1 MNELKTVG
9 IVTRTTDFRE
19 YDKMITILTPDRGRI
34 DLCLKGCRRPKA
46 KLRPAGQMFC
56 FADFELTEHRPGN
69 YIMVGCSVRDAFF
82 DLATDLEKFDAAGKL
97 CRVMNAFFDGQMEN
111 RAQLFSL
118 MLSSLSAIAYASR
131 VRPREV
137 LLLTVIRTMSAAGYE
152 PMMDYCV
159 ECGRPI
165 GNGETSFHPELGGV
179 LCDNCAPDHPDCV
192 RLSAGAASTL
202 RMTAQLPNDKLATF
216 HFSEPVREEL
226 TKVMTRF
233 LEERLEQHIAI

>member
-19 YDKMITILTPDRGRI
+19 YDRMVTILTPDRGRI

-46 KLRPAGQMFC
+46 KLRPAGQVFC

-82 DLATDLEKFDAAGKL
+82 DLSTDLEKLDAAGKL
-97 CRVMNAFFDGQMEN
+97 CRIMNAFFDGLMEN
-111 RAQLFSL
+111 RAELFTL
-118 MLSSLSAIAYASR
+118 MLAALSAIAYAPR

-137 LLLTVIRTMSAAGYE
+137 LLLTVIRTMSVTGYE

-159 ECGRPI
+159 ECGRPVES
-165 GNGETSFHPELGGV
+165 GEAVFHPELGGV
-179 LCDNCAPDHPDCV
+179 LCDSCAPGHTGGI
-192 RLSAGAASTL
+192 RISAGAASTL

-233 LEERLEQHIAI
+233 LEERLEQHISL